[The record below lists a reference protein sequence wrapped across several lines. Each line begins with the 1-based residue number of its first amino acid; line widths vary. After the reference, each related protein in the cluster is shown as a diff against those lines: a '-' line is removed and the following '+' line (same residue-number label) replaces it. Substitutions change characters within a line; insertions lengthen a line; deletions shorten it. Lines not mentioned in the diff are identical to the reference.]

1 MAQRKIQETAEFKPD
16 TGIRLVSRKIQVVRG
31 SGNAFAD
38 VGLPDSDADYIKA
51 HLAADLIRIMRQR
64 KLTAVAVSK
73 LTGATEADISRIRSA
88 ELGRF
93 SIDRLVRILNRL
105 DRHVS
110 VTVAP
115 AHGRRIGRMR
125 PPAQMHS

>member
-1 MAQRKIQETAEFKPD
+1 M
-16 TGIRLVSRKIQVVRG
+16 SRKIQVMRG

-105 DRHVS
+105 DQHVS

-115 AHGRRIGRMR
+115 AHRRRTGRMPTR
-125 PPAQMHS
+125 SPAQTHP

>member
-1 MAQRKIQETAEFKPD
+1 
-16 TGIRLVSRKIQVVRG
+16 VSRKIQVVRG

-64 KLTAVAVSK
+64 KLTAVAVSRQ
-73 LTGATEADISRIRSA
+73 TGATEADISRIRSA

-110 VTVAP
+110 VTVTP
-115 AHGRRIGRMR
+115 AHRKRIGRMPTR
-125 PPAQMHS
+125 TPAQMHP